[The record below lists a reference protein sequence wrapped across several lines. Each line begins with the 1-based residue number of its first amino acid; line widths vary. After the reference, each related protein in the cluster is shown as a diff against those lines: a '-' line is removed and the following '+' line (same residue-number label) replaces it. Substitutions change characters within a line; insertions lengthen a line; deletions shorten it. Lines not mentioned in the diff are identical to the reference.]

1 MRETLAN
8 AGTRATLVERNLMT
22 DDVSINLNSYNGE
35 NKCDCII
42 EVKNKEDPPT
52 TDDTVS
58 ENLRFTC
65 LDGTAPHSHCTR
77 RALQVIQN
85 LEDQIEQLNLTLAVF
100 RTHQKQQTNEI
111 TNLRL
116 GSANLRSQLIRQ
128 ATSRA
133 WYVSEYKNTRNQL
146 IETNLSKM
154 RNELSLAMEI
164 IELKKKVTKLQ
175 GSREKAADILKR
187 ATKDNSLVE
196 F

>member
-52 TDDTVS
+52 TDDT
-58 ENLRFTC
+58 
-65 LDGTAPHSHCTR
+65 
-77 RALQVIQN
+77 VIQN

-187 ATKDNSLVE
+187 ATKDSSLVE